1 MRALPI
7 WILAKQRLSLC
18 LHKYFLIATSVTF
31 FFFQFSLII
40 LIWQMILVFFSYK
53 DANTNSNQC
62 AYCVPSNFLSTCCE
76 LTLHVL
82 VHLLL
87 TSVLQMGK
95 LRKEVHSL
103 SKVTQLTKRW
113 SASDQAH
120 QSQVPLGYP
129 TILPESF
136 ISKIDVLQ

>member
-103 SKVTQLTKRW
+103 FQGHTANKAMVSFRSSSSITG
-113 SASDQAH
+113 ASW
-120 QSQVPLGYP
+120 
-129 TILPESF
+129 LPNYTARKF
-136 ISKIDVLQ
+136 YF

>member
-7 WILAKQRLSLC
+7 WILAKQRFSLC

-31 FFFQFSLII
+31 FFQLSLII
-40 LIWQMILVFFSYK
+40 LIWQMILFFFPYK

-82 VHLLL
+82 VHFPL
-87 TSVLQMGK
+87 TYVLQMGK
-95 LRKEVHSL
+95 LRKEVNSL
-103 SKVTQLTKRW
+103 FQGHTVNKVMV
-113 SASDQAH
+113 SS
-120 QSQVPLGYP
+120 QSSSSTWLSNY
-129 TILPESF
+129 TARKF
-136 ISKIDVLQ
+136 YF